1 MSTTATHQIQRVPI
15 TDLHLDWK
23 NPRLAEFGITER
35 TGEPGILQVLW
46 ENMAVE
52 ELVLSMVAHG
62 FFDTEPLITTKE
74 DGKEIV
80 LEGNRRLAAAKII
93 LDPSIVEGKLDP
105 EVLKRINQDLLTGL
119 AALPIIRVASR
130 QEAWRFIGFKHIN
143 GPARWNSF
151 AKAQH
156 IAQVH
161 KDYGIPLTDIAFQV
175 GDTHNTVQKLFQGM
189 MVIEQAEKLKVFDR
203 EDVKRGR
210 LFFSHLYTALQYDGF
225 QDFLG
230 IADAS
235 IETKTPVAPEKKDD
249 LGQLLL
255 WLYGS
260 KKRDIEPLIRSQNPD
275 LGKLER
281 VVSHPQALA
290 SLKANG
296 RLDDAF
302 EESLPKNK
310 VFEDSLYSAK
320 NHLQKA
326 WSFVTQ
332 GYDGR
337 ESVLKSAGSLAD
349 LADELYSKMESI
361 NAQRKPKSG
370 RRLTE

>member
-143 GPARWNSF
+143 GPAKWNSF

-332 GYDGR
+332 GYDGS
-337 ESVLKSAGSLAD
+337 ESVLKSAGSLAN

>member
-105 EVLKRINQDLLTGL
+105 EVLKRIDQDLLTGL

-143 GPARWNSF
+143 GPAKWNSF

-225 QDFLG
+225 QNFLG

-332 GYDGR
+332 GYDGS
-337 ESVLKSAGSLAD
+337 ESVLKSAGSLAN

>member
-1 MSTTATHQIQRVPI
+1 MSKPTHQIERI
-15 TDLHLDWK
+15 KIGDLHLDWK
-23 NPRLAEFGITER
+23 NPRLAEFGITNR
-35 TGEPGILQVLW
+35 TGEPEILQVLW

-52 ELVLSMVAHG
+52 EIVLSMVAHG
-62 FFDTEPLITTKE
+62 FFDTEPLITTEE

-105 EVLKRINQDLLTGL
+105 EVLKRINQDLVKGL
-119 AALPIIRVASR
+119 AALPVIRVANR
-130 QEAWRFIGFKHIN
+130 EEAWRFIGFKHIN
-143 GPARWNSF
+143 GPAKWNSF

-161 KDYGIPLTDIAFQV
+161 KDYGIALTEIAFQV

-203 EDVKRGR
+203 EDVKKGR
-210 LFFSHLYTALQYDGF
+210 VYFSHLYTALQYDGF
-225 QDFLG
+225 RTFLDV
-230 IADAS
+230 AEAS
-235 IETKTPVAPEKKDD
+235 FEKLEPVPKAKKED
-249 LGQLLL
+249 LGQLLT

-275 LGKLER
+275 LSRLER

-290 SLKANG
+290 SLRAG
-296 RLDDAF
+296 ARLEVAY

-310 VFEDSLYSAK
+310 VFEDSLYAAK
-320 NHLQKA
+320 NNLQKA
-326 WSFVTQ
+326 WSYVTE
-332 GYDGR
+332 GYDGS
-337 ESVLKSAGSLAD
+337 ESVLRSAGSLAN
-349 LADELYSKMESI
+349 LSEELYAKMESM
-361 NAQRKPKSG
+361 NAKSQPKSG
-370 RRLTE
+370 KRLTE